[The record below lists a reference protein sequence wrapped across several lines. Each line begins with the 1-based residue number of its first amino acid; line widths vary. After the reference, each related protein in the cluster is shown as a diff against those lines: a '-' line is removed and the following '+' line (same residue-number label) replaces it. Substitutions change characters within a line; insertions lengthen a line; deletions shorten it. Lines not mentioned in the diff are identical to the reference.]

1 MSNENEILNTE
12 QSVDPLTTASVP
24 TGDDDIFNDVFGV
37 NTDQFVAKV
46 GEEVQNTIESEPS
59 EVSDVSNPKESP
71 DQFQYWQ
78 SQADKKTA
86 EVEALKK
93 ELETLK
99 SKEASAPAQPEP
111 VVESKEMVKPVKP
124 VRPSDFD
131 NSEALTDPDSKSAKY
146 LAAKEQYLDD
156 MTEYLMSQ
164 EEKRNQLTEQQLA
177 EQQKLQ
183 SQNQLLSD
191 LQAGYGYTPE
201 QANDFVQTMSS
212 PESLSLDNLVKLHKV
227 LNSTESENIPV
238 AQPNVIDQRASEYAQ
253 RQQKLAI
260 PKPIST
266 QPSVNKQSSNK
277 SIEDQMM
284 DSMVTSYKKRNPF

>member
-1 MSNENEILNTE
+1 MLNTE
-12 QSVDPLTTASVP
+12 QSVDPLTTASAP
-24 TGDDDIFNDVFGV
+24 TGDDDIFKEVFGV
-37 NTDQFVAKV
+37 DTDQFVAKV
-46 GEEVQNTIESEPS
+46 GEEVQETSTNEPS

-86 EVEALKK
+86 EVESFKK
-93 ELETLK
+93 EVEALK
-99 SKEASAPAQPEP
+99 SKEPSAPEQPQPAVQSQEI
-111 VVESKEMVKPVKP
+111 VRPVKP
-124 VRPSDFD
+124 VRPSSFD

-164 EEKRNQLTEQQLA
+164 EEKRNHLTEQQLA

-191 LQAGYGYTPE
+191 LQSGYGYTPE
-201 QANDFVQTMSS
+201 EANDFLDKMSK
-212 PESLSLDNLVKLHKV
+212 PESLSLDNLVKLHKS
-227 LNSTESENIPV
+227 LSSRESENIPMTQ
-238 AQPNVIDQRASEYAQ
+238 QPNVIDPRQSEMAQ

-260 PKPIST
+260 PKPIT
-266 QPSVNKQSSNK
+266 VQAGANKQSSK

-284 DSMVTSYKKRNPF
+284 DSMVANYKKKNPF

>member
-1 MSNENEILNTE
+1 MLNTE
-12 QSVDPLTTASVP
+12 QSVDPLTTASAP
-24 TGDDDIFNDVFGV
+24 TGDDDIFKEVFGV
-37 NTDQFVAKV
+37 DTDQFVAKV
-46 GEEVQNTIESEPS
+46 GEEVQETSTNEPS

-86 EVEALKK
+86 EVESLKK
-93 ELETLK
+93 EVEALK
-99 SKEASAPAQPEP
+99 SKEPSAPEQPQPAVQSQEI
-111 VVESKEMVKPVKP
+111 VRPVKP
-124 VRPSDFD
+124 VRPSSFD

-164 EEKRNQLTEQQLA
+164 EEKRNHLTEQQLA

-191 LQAGYGYTPE
+191 LQSGYGYTPE
-201 QANDFVQTMSS
+201 EANDFLDKMSK
-212 PESLSLDNLVKLHKV
+212 PESLSLDNLVKLHKS
-227 LNSTESENIPV
+227 LSSRESENIPMTQ
-238 AQPNVIDQRASEYAQ
+238 QPNVIDPRQSEMAQ

-260 PKPIST
+260 PKPIT
-266 QPSVNKQSSNK
+266 VQAGANKQSSK

-284 DSMVTSYKKRNPF
+284 DSMVANYKKKNPF

>member
-1 MSNENEILNTE
+1 MSNENEMLNTE

-24 TGDDDIFNDVFGV
+24 TGDDDIFKEVFGV
-37 NTDQFVAKV
+37 DTDQFVAKV
-46 GEEVQNTIESEPS
+46 GEEVQETSTNEPS

-78 SQADKKTA
+78 SQADKKAA

-93 ELETLK
+93 EVEALK
-99 SKEASAPAQPEP
+99 SKETSAPEQPQP
-111 VVESKEMVKPVKP
+111 AVESQEIVRPIKP
-124 VRPSDFD
+124 VRPSGFD

-177 EQQKLQ
+177 QQQKLQ

-191 LQAGYGYTPE
+191 LQTGYGYTPE
-201 QANDFVQTMSS
+201 EANDFLDKMSK
-212 PESLSLDNLVKLHKV
+212 PESLSLDNLVKLHKS
-227 LNSTESENIPV
+227 LSSRESENIPMT
-238 AQPNVIDQRASEYAQ
+238 QPNVIDPRQSEMAQ

-260 PKPIST
+260 PKPITT
-266 QPSVNKQSSNK
+266 QAGASKQSSK

-284 DSMVTSYKKRNPF
+284 DSMVANYKKKNPF

>member
-1 MSNENEILNTE
+1 MLNTE
-12 QSVDPLTTASVP
+12 QSVDPLTTASAP
-24 TGDDDIFNDVFGV
+24 TGDDDIFKEVFGV
-37 NTDQFVAKV
+37 DTDQFVAKV
-46 GEEVQNTIESEPS
+46 GEEVQETSTNEPS

-86 EVEALKK
+86 EVESLKK
-93 ELETLK
+93 EVEALK
-99 SKEASAPAQPEP
+99 SKEPSAPEQPQPAVQSQEI
-111 VVESKEMVKPVKP
+111 VRPVKP
-124 VRPSDFD
+124 VRPSSFD

-191 LQAGYGYTPE
+191 LQSGYGYTPE
-201 QANDFVQTMSS
+201 EANDFLDKMSK
-212 PESLSLDNLVKLHKV
+212 PESLSLDNLVKLHKS
-227 LNSTESENIPV
+227 LSSRESENIPMTQ
-238 AQPNVIDQRASEYAQ
+238 QPNVIDPRQSEMAQ

-260 PKPIST
+260 PKPITT
-266 QPSVNKQSSNK
+266 QAGANKQSSK

-284 DSMVTSYKKRNPF
+284 DSMVANYKKKNPF

>member
-1 MSNENEILNTE
+1 MLNTE
-12 QSVDPLTTASVP
+12 QSVDPLTTASAP
-24 TGDDDIFNDVFGV
+24 TGDDDIFKEVFGV
-37 NTDQFVAKV
+37 DTDQFVAKV
-46 GEEVQNTIESEPS
+46 GEEVQETSTNEPS

-86 EVEALKK
+86 EVESLKK
-93 ELETLK
+93 EVEALK
-99 SKEASAPAQPEP
+99 SKEPSAPEQPQPAVQSQEI
-111 VVESKEMVKPVKP
+111 VRPVKP
-124 VRPSDFD
+124 VRPSSFD

-191 LQAGYGYTPE
+191 LQSGYGYTPE
-201 QANDFVQTMSS
+201 EANDFLDKMSK
-212 PESLSLDNLVKLHKV
+212 PESLSLDNLVKLHKS
-227 LNSTESENIPV
+227 LSSRESENIPMTQ
-238 AQPNVIDQRASEYAQ
+238 QPNVIDPRQSEMAQ

-260 PKPIST
+260 PKPIT
-266 QPSVNKQSSNK
+266 VQAGANKQSSK

-284 DSMVTSYKKRNPF
+284 DSMVANYKKKNPF